1 MLLLCIII
9 NRLAS
14 KYPNLCISW
23 AEESSNSSLKVK
35 QHLWHGCESL
45 GRQFLTGIILVI
57 LLTASRKGYRR
68 KVVNLTEGR
77 QPNRH
82 CMSEQSWQVSC
93 VLVASTES
101 PAILTRRCFTANG
114 ILSLY
119 LYLSPWLLSS
129 QKEQTGRYSVWY
141 TVLHCS
147 SPNNYQ
153 QENSSKVSSPFKGV
167 FAYVSC
173 MNTDH
178 TSFIKTAEAL
188 PKFFW

>member
-45 GRQFLTGIILVI
+45 GRQFLTSIILVI
-57 LLTASRKGYRR
+57 LLMASREGYIR

-77 QPNRH
+77 QPNGR
-82 CMSEQSWQVSC
+82 CKSEQSWQVSC

-101 PAILTRRCFTANG
+101 PAILTRRCFTANS

-119 LYLSPWLLSS
+119 LYLSPRLLSG

-173 MNTDH
+173 VNTDH

-188 PKFFW
+188 SIFFW